1 MEIRMWEERYNTE
14 DYVFGREPAAF
25 LRRHESWLKRGEFA
39 LSVADGEGRNSV
51 FLAEKGLKVIAWDG
65 APTAVEKARAL
76 AHERGV
82 AVAYEVADI
91 EDWAWPEARFDL
103 VLGVFIQFVGPEAR
117 ARLFER
123 MKRAVKPGGVLMLH
137 GYTPKQLDYG
147 TGGPKAVENL
157 YTPELLREAFGDLE
171 IRELEAYEAE
181 LDEGGGHV
189 GRSALIDLVAVKPL
203 S

>member
-1 MEIRMWEERYNTE
+1 MWEERYNTD
-14 DYVFGREPAAF
+14 DYVFGREPAEF
-25 LRRHESWLKRGEFA
+25 LLRHEDWLPRNGLNLA

-51 FLAEKGLKVIAWDG
+51 FLAQKGLRVTAWDG
-65 APTAVEKARAL
+65 APSAIAKARAL

-91 EDWAWPEARFDL
+91 EDWHWPEAKFDL

-123 MKRAVKPGGVLMLH
+123 MKRAVRPGGVLMLH

-147 TGGPKAVENL
+147 TGGPRAVENL
-157 YTPELLREAFGDLE
+157 YTPELMREAFGDMD
-171 IRELEAYEAE
+171 IQELEAYEAD
-181 LDEGGGHV
+181 LDEGGAHV
-189 GRSALIDLVAVKPL
+189 GRSALLDLVAIRR
-203 S
+203 